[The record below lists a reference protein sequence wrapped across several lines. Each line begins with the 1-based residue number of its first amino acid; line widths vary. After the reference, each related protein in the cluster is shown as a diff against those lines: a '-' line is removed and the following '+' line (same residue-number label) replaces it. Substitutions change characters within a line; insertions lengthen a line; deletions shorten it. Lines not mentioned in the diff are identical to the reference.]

1 MSLEWDGPPV
11 TVYGVDSGRRVLV
24 AMWPAVVGRQAA
36 VVAELGSADEESAAR
51 ICHVLTDVSAELWG
65 VYARPASAAVD
76 ERERGMW
83 EEERAALDEVV
94 SAVRRPHLPTAA
106 GLLVVPYN
114 RVLEAAHRL
123 GRQVHGVGDAGLTE
137 AVAAE
142 VATEVDAVRRAELG
156 DLSGRAVQAVA
167 VDRLDAAPVQVAAA
181 DEVLRQDPFGVS
193 LMGTPLDP
201 AARCLAA
208 AHWLAAAAVVA
219 ARAAGTGAEAVFAEA
234 DEVQAVPVEVPAL
247 VVRRV
252 LTDGVAPREVVR
264 ELLANAVA
272 VREGRIG
279 DVNTV
284 AADVARA
291 LHADPDRPTEQVRQV
306 VAALRAGL
314 TPLDPGR
321 PTRDLLEQLRSGI
334 EACAVVYVE
343 HATDAGLGSD
353 SDRVH
358 ARARA
363 RVRQRFAA
371 AVRAEAD
378 RVRERLT

>member
-51 ICHVLTDVSAELWG
+51 ICHVLTDVSAALWG

-252 LTDGVAPREVVR
+252 LT
-264 ELLANAVA
+264 NAVA

>member
-51 ICHVLTDVSAELWG
+51 ICHVLTDVSAALWG

-137 AVAAE
+137 A
-142 VATEVDAVRRAELG
+142 
-156 DLSGRAVQAVA
+156 
-167 VDRLDAAPVQVAAA
+167 VAAA

-264 ELLANAVA
+264 E
-272 VREGRIG
+272 
-279 DVNTV
+279 
-284 AADVARA
+284 
-291 LHADPDRPTEQVRQV
+291 
-306 VAALRAGL
+306 
-314 TPLDPGR
+314 
-321 PTRDLLEQLRSGI
+321 
-334 EACAVVYVE
+334 
-343 HATDAGLGSD
+343 
-353 SDRVH
+353 
-358 ARARA
+358 
-363 RVRQRFAA
+363 
-371 AVRAEAD
+371 
-378 RVRERLT
+378 